1 MTKSVSEDYQ
11 IRTILSIAD
20 KNGFRLEADNLN
32 INKSG
37 MDFITT
43 FATAKKEEHI
53 AGARASLA
61 WSE

>member
-20 KNGFRLEADNLN
+20 KNGFILDADNLN

-37 MDFITT
+37 MDEKVWI
-43 FATAKKEEHI
+43 
-53 AGARASLA
+53 
-61 WSE
+61 